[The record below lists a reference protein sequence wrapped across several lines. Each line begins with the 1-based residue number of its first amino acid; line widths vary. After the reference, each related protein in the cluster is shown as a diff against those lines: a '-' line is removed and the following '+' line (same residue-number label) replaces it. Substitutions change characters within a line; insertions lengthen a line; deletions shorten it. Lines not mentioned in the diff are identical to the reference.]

1 MVDFPQGPLSP
12 LDQQRVLR
20 ADTTARVTEALAAAT
35 APKQAELSSVSQG
48 KKALLGG
55 ASDMIAAAVKNEN
68 APAQDQFVLDAQVMS
83 PFDLEA
89 KYGPGSAQAQRNLRG
104 AQKRSQ
110 QTTDLA
116 SNQNEVDSLGDLAN
130 STVQGI
136 VGLGSGLAG
145 LAVSP
150 FSSEKATGIVEA
162 GNEFNKTLQSFQSDA
177 LRQARQEEAIAS
189 EVEAA
194 DNKAQQEN
202 DSWKYGAGG
211 AGLLRIGRDAASA
224 LERSVESTPIA
235 NDLVGN
241 ALGSLV
247 AAGPVAK
254 ALKAVG
260 VAEAAAV
267 PASIGIQEGGGSYA
281 QTVTDVLNDP
291 GVVNSPLYQERIAA
305 GDTPDE
311 AKRFV
316 ANRAGQ
322 IAAPAQ
328 AVAAAV
334 TGKIVSKFEG
344 NPFKPASVL
353 TAAKNI
359 GKELIEEIPQTASGD
374 LISNVVQKD
383 VSNPNKDVLE
393 GVGEDIGK
401 TVPGVIGS
409 TAITQAPGVGIH
421 AIASAAREVY
431 KGGATLVERTNDNL
445 NKRNEQASPVSAEKV
460 EAAAK
465 ELPVKAAQVTQ
476 IIQDNIP
483 ENITPKQREKV
494 DAYLDNISKTMAM
507 TPEEVASQPF
517 EMQTND
523 RMEAMIQNGKRS
535 ADKNLSE
542 DDRLHSALW
551 VLDQM
556 TKNDALFNQD
566 IPEALNHLEEDH
578 PVRTDLDSYLTSLQ
592 FLNNHPVLRA
602 VADKINQ
609 MQQTREVSPAE
620 VTQSLANDTA
630 DLAAYNP
637 SGVNAT
643 TATSVLYQADRGF
656 VALNPAQRAAL
667 ENKVSLLRA
676 TQKFKSDL
684 ETLEATPKAKTPEQV
699 AEEIIG
705 KSLDK
710 AFPSMNDHL
719 GTIAQAIKRGDNKGA
734 RYAAQRLMKFA
745 KHMSSKVNALNHSY
759 DAKGEE
765 KEYGSAGQKIYYS
778 SPRLAKQIYAEAKMV
793 VEVANSVAK
802 NMPEFGIHE
811 TPIVSLRPAIRG
823 INAKTYTR
831 TSSDAFEAKS
841 EPKIEPKVEA
851 TPAPLVQESKPVE
864 PVEETKVEAV
874 QVPEKA
880 PSKGVEE
887 VTSVAQEK
895 EQTEGVGTEPEPE
908 ARTVENAFPNL
919 IQGSNFRTSFNLAEE
934 GNTLAGNQTPFQ
946 TVMDAL
952 VNRAS
957 LINQR
962 GSDIR
967 YAYDAKLGRS
977 YADYLGFARPIFGS
991 LRNALKDYFSEET
1004 TYNKK
1009 KTTRAALFEQG
1020 VTFLDSIEGRALNI
1034 LEQSDK
1040 GFAYNQELIQKA
1052 ILAGLHWNLNADKQ
1066 VYRQTE
1072 EELRQAYGLS
1082 QDAVLDQTT
1091 IDALN
1096 RGVSIAEAKRSLGDL
1111 ITKFWGIKGK
1121 DNAPLG
1127 FTKGIPEGVAAE
1139 VLGAMSKVGL
1149 ISFEQIELPNGKTPI
1164 RVMFDTRE
1172 EKIQEK
1178 IKALDSAPAVIAD
1191 AVLIENPDDPHIG
1204 EPPRDVP
1211 DTQMRNPL
1219 TKNTA
1224 QQKIVIQ
1231 RANNIPF
1238 YVNESVMNF
1247 LDDIGENDLIDLMG
1261 GMSNIPDG
1269 LNKNHRKSIEGINTG
1284 IKNSYRNTQRQ
1295 LAQIESHARIAGVH
1309 ITEMPQYYEHN
1320 ISRVGRLHMQG
1331 SANPQADKI
1340 ARELFVATVSQMD
1353 LTNPDHKEAFFL
1365 TLAQAL
1371 GVKTELKAPQLA
1383 VEEVQKKLAGE
1394 FKDAAD
1400 HVSAWRSGSS
1410 KIDPDVLKKSLGK
1423 DLTMKAIHALIAWHD
1438 YRKDENATDFTHY
1451 LSLEA
1456 DGKTDGPINAIMNFT
1471 AGEFTAY
1478 WVQNMARGGL
1488 YIGETG
1494 KTLADHYSSSEEN
1507 SKDLYQT
1514 ATDKLITKIA
1524 DFRKAIAGT
1533 PVEPMM
1539 QSLLRIMNVT
1549 TEGNLS
1555 FNSDTDKLTLKRGIA
1570 KNPLTITVYGSGID
1584 GIAGKVAGGLVD
1596 AIYEAMSA
1604 VGSGNK
1610 STLGSVFGVDS
1621 DQFSKDLNDLIS
1633 KGIVVTEDGTME
1645 VKEYKSSKRNFDP
1658 TEFTFTQSELLNL
1671 KNNVKALFVR
1681 QLDASIREMMGP
1693 SMVTTKRVQTA
1704 IQVMSLVAKD
1714 VFDKEVKARLAAK
1727 GDKAKNF
1734 LSQREL
1740 NEIYKQTAQYHPV
1753 IDTGTQE
1760 FFVGGTERGDL
1771 GSRTF
1776 SKTLSGQLETPAYV
1790 YSPSEA
1796 GVGGVPYVV
1805 IGTGDGQMVQNIFA
1819 NTNIDN
1825 VLAVFDGIELPAS
1838 KIKEYSE
1845 QINKA
1850 VYDAW
1855 QANPVADIAAAF
1867 RAFVRRDPFSLDL
1880 SEDTDAKLGKVLE
1893 GLPIEDLA
1901 QALQKDA
1908 ESIAAR
1914 KAALNQ
1920 VPLSVDHMA
1929 SAAAPYSSGS
1939 QDTAVVG
1946 FESFPAIADTMNKIV
1961 GANRVVDESGPV
1973 LTDPM
1978 DLSTVGRVD
1987 EFNNRIIPVNE
1998 LPNIPGLDPSHAEII
2013 RLGSKSI
2020 SSDWS
2025 VVVGTPD
2032 SLNAFELQNNP
2043 NSILGEYGLGK
2054 IDFAVKTI
2062 YITNPSSETLAH
2074 EILHASTFAKV
2085 QFFYEGKELSI
2096 EDREAIIRLEGLL
2109 GEFVATVYSGESSA
2123 VIGAREIA
2131 DATINTLLNKADVAH
2146 RLWEKTHD
2154 SKYLSQEQQLKAEAL
2169 NEFMAWVLTNKNLAT
2184 VASETKVLNPA
2195 FRLIGKAL
2203 AYIRNLI
2210 FGGNGPKVSDDL
2222 WSNLRFNTRILLATP
2237 VDNNTVGNTR
2247 LYQSAQFGSSDRL
2260 TNLADRFF
2268 GKVIVALDTN
2278 DATVKTDINQ
2288 YVVDTIDLADSF
2300 ENHGWSMS
2308 QQERSVFT
2316 SVVAALGVAHELD
2329 ETALAGIDTLYSHAM
2344 KSLTVEDLMD
2354 DPNSNDPN
2362 DRYMAQER
2370 YNSLQGIFGTVKDP
2384 KGRTSLMPS
2393 FLALAM
2399 VNDRLRQILEKLKLP
2414 DIKIPAQED
2423 KLDTFLTNLGMNAVD
2438 KFTTILSGQKGTS
2451 VGHAI
2456 NSLAQVLVAQQDE
2469 DKFFILNQV
2478 GNKIS
2483 AFENYVR
2490 ENIQNLS
2497 GKWDNKLKKYVASN
2511 PSNKW
2516 ASFAATMSRMTL
2528 GIINDDVASS
2538 IAESVTGI
2546 LNRQEG
2552 WTTLREFFGEMSGR
2566 LTSNALIWDMITKV
2580 RTVVQQTRQQ
2590 FREQL
2595 PAKIAGH
2602 FTRKLSQQEWEH
2614 LYKGLAKTD
2623 LSSLV
2628 ESVGL
2633 EKTLEILESPAAVAQ
2648 ELQKLQLR
2656 LRFLDPVNEQKL
2668 MTKVS
2673 ELAVFMNTGEASA
2686 NLLRNAYA
2694 IANLLGEGGR
2704 KTRAT
2709 QELIDVI
2716 DQLVTLTA
2724 VDKLDRSIMKTLST
2738 LVQDEPEGME
2748 FTLAYLTGQRKEEM
2762 ARVTNDVA
2770 KANHYKGWIP
2780 LENEN
2785 GHQLTIINDHY
2796 GTQLLPL
2803 GFKRVADYKGSKA
2816 EGSGVSRGYYYAP
2829 VSGKTTYNQGILQ
2842 TVHST
2847 ASGVDPVTGQTI
2859 GTVSGGIIRDAA
2871 EVARITRRRGSNGG
2885 FEALLPVYDALGDVV
2900 AYERHAHPQ
2909 EVKRLN
2915 PNRNLSEMIGAWKG
2929 RQVEELYARQFNSE
2943 LIKNLA
2949 HIWGNTKVV
2958 DHNQF
2963 VDLFASNDKVIAD
2976 AVKLIS
2982 PEVKAEIER
2991 EFGGKEFWVRKDMIN
3006 DAVGFRQASVG
3017 DAWNGTTR
3025 WSDPTV
3031 ERFRKVATAVFST
3044 VGKGNDAYKRLV
3056 QAEQIAQK
3064 GVFFAK
3070 NNIVVKSVIVPVS
3083 NILSNM
3089 WQLLHAGVPVK
3100 DIIRGM
3106 GTKTIEVNKY
3116 IQNKSRQIELEADL
3130 RVAEVRKDVRAIRKL
3145 QTEWNQIEDSN
3156 KRLSIWKL
3164 IEEGEFT
3171 AISQGGPTQ
3180 EDLAIANGKYI
3191 DYVENLAKKLPGP
3204 AQTLGRYAMISKDT
3218 ALFQVLARAT
3228 QYGDFLAK
3236 GILYDHLRKTMAHK
3250 EAVANVSEEFINYN
3264 RLAGRTRNYLESIGV
3279 LWFWNYKIRAVKIAA
3294 RMIRRNP
3301 LRALLSMST
3310 PVLPIVGAIGS
3321 PMEDNFFS
3329 VLEDGKLGYS
3339 IGPGMGLNSPWLNP
3353 WLNLVR

>member
-35 APKQAELSSVSQG
+35 APKQVELSTVSQG

-68 APAQDQFVLDAQVMS
+68 APAQDQFILDAQVMS

-104 AQKRSQ
+104 AQNRSQ

-177 LRQARQEEAIAS
+177 LRQARQEEAVAS
-189 EVEAA
+189 EVESA

-202 DSWKYGAGG
+202 DSWQYGAGG
-211 AGLLRIGRDAASA
+211 AGLLRIGRDAAGA
-224 LERSVESTPIA
+224 LDRSTSSTPLA
-235 NDLVGN
+235 NDLVGS

-254 ALKAVG
+254 VLKGVG
-260 VAEAAAV
+260 VAEAASV

-291 GVVNSPLYQERIAA
+291 EVVNSPLYQERIAA

-322 IAAPAQ
+322 TAAPAQ
-328 AVAAAV
+328 ALAAAV

-344 NPFKPASVL
+344 NPFKPTSVL
-353 TAAKNI
+353 GAAKNI
-359 GKELIEEIPQTASGD
+359 GKELLEEIPQTASGD

-393 GVGEDIGK
+393 GVGESIGK

-409 TAITQAPGVGIH
+409 TAIAQAPGVGIH

-431 KGGATLVERTNDNL
+431 QGGATLIERANDNL

-460 EAAAK
+460 EAASN
-465 ELPVKAAQVTQ
+465 ELIQLAPKIAEKLVSQIPANASPKDSEQAQSY
-476 IIQDNIP
+476 INNIQSSM
-483 ENITPKQREKV
+483 KM
-494 DAYLDNISKTMAM
+494 S
-507 TPEEVASQPF
+507 PEEVASQPF
-517 EMQTND
+517 QMDTDN
-523 RMEAMIQNGKRS
+523 RIEALIQNGKRA

-542 DDRLHSALW
+542 EDRLHSALW

-566 IPEALNHLEEDH
+566 IPKAFNQLEEDH
-578 PVRTDLDSYLTSLQ
+578 PDRAELDSYLTGLQ

-602 VADKINQ
+602 VADQINQ

-620 VTQSLANDTA
+620 VTQSVANDTA

-637 SGVNAT
+637 AGVNAT
-643 TATSVLYQADRGF
+643 TANSVLYQADRGF

-676 TQKFKSDL
+676 TQKFKADL

-705 KSLDK
+705 QSLDK

-802 NMPEFGIHE
+802 NMPEFGIME
-811 TPIVSLRPAIRG
+811 TPVVSLRPAIRG

-831 TSSDAFEAKS
+831 TSSDAFEAKP

-874 QVPEKA
+874 QVPEET

-895 EQTEGVGTEPEPE
+895 EQTEGVGTESEPE

-946 TVMDAL
+946 TIMDAL
-952 VNRAS
+952 VNQAS

-962 GSDIR
+962 GSGIR

-991 LRNALKDYFSEET
+991 LRNSLKEYFTKET
-1004 TYNKK
+1004 TYNEK

-1040 GFAYNQELIQKA
+1040 GLAYNQELIQKA

-1066 VYRQTE
+1066 IYRQTE

-1082 QDAVLDQTT
+1082 QDAVLDDTT
-1091 IDALN
+1091 LKALN

-1139 VLGAMSKVGL
+1139 VLVAMSEVGL
-1149 ISFEQIELPNGKTPI
+1149 VSFVKIDLPNGKTPI
-1164 RVMFDTRE
+1164 RVMFDTRD

-1178 IKALDSAPAVIAD
+1178 IEALDSAPAVIAD
-1191 AVLIENPDDPHIG
+1191 AILIENPDDPHIG
-1204 EPPRDVP
+1204 EPPTKVP

-1261 GMSNIPDG
+1261 GMSKIPDG
-1269 LNKNHRKSIEGINTG
+1269 LNKNHRKSIEGVNTG

-1295 LAQIESHARIAGVH
+1295 LKEIESHARIAGVH

-1340 ARELFVATVSQMD
+1340 ARELFVATVSQLD
-1353 LTNPDHKEAFFL
+1353 LTNPDHKQAFFL

-1438 YRKDENATDFTHY
+1438 YRKDDNATEFTHY

-1488 YIGETG
+1488 YIGEIG

-1514 ATDKLITKIA
+1514 ATDKLVKNIA
-1524 DFRKAIAGT
+1524 DFRKSIVGT

-1539 QSLLRIMNVT
+1539 GSLLRTMSALT
-1549 TEGNLS
+1549 GDLS
-1555 FNSDTDKLTLKRGIA
+1555 FESDTGKLTLKRGIA

-1596 AIYEAMSA
+1596 ALYEGLSA

-1610 STLGSVFGVDS
+1610 STLADVFGIENS
-1621 DQFSKDLNDLIS
+1621 TQFMNDLNYLIH
-1633 KGIVVTEDGTME
+1633 KGIVVTEDGAME
-1645 VKEYKSSKRNFDP
+1645 VKEYPSKDRNMNDP
-1658 TEFTFTQSELLNL
+1658 EFTFTPGELLNL

-1714 VFDKEVKARLAAK
+1714 VFDKEVNARLDAK
-1727 GDKAKNF
+1727 EKRGRHNF

-1760 FFVGGTERGDL
+1760 FFIGGTERGDL
-1771 GSRTF
+1771 GSKTF
-1776 SKTLSGQLETPAYV
+1776 SKTLSGQLQTTAYV

-1796 GVGGVPYVV
+1796 GVGGVPYMV

-1855 QANPVADIAAAF
+1855 QANPVADIASAF
-1867 RAFVRRDPFSLDL
+1867 RAFVRRNPLSLDL
-1880 SEDTDAKLGKVLE
+1880 SDETKAKLDRTLE
-1893 GLPIEDLA
+1893 GLSIEDLA
-1901 QALQKDA
+1901 QVLQQDA

-1939 QDTAVVG
+1939 GETTGVG

-1961 GANRVVDESGPV
+1961 GANAVVDKAVPV
-1973 LTDPM
+1973 STDAM
-1978 DLSTVGRVD
+1978 DLVSVGRVD
-1987 EFNNRIIPVNE
+1987 EFNNRIIPVKE
-1998 LPNIPGLDPSHAEII
+1998 LPNIPGLDPSHAEVI
-2013 RLGSKSI
+2013 RLGAKNI
-2020 SSDWS
+2020 SSDWH
-2025 VVVGTPD
+2025 VVVGTPV
-2032 SLNAFELQNNP
+2032 SLNSFELQSNP
-2043 NSILGEYGLGK
+2043 NSVPGEYGLGK
-2054 IDFAVKTI
+2054 IDFAMKTI

-2085 QFFYEGKELSI
+2085 QSFYQGLNTSTEEQ
-2096 EDREAIIRLEGLL
+2096 EAIVRLEGLL
-2109 GEFVATVYSGESSA
+2109 GEFVASVYNGESSA
-2123 VIGAREIA
+2123 VIGAREMADGWIHKYLNDAAIAEDAKDKQAYA
-2131 DATINTLLNKADVAH
+2131 DAMASAV
-2146 RLWEKTHD
+2146 
-2154 SKYLSQEQQLKAEAL
+2154 

-2203 AYIRNLI
+2203 AFIRNLI
-2210 FGGNGPKVSDDL
+2210 FGGGGPKVGDDL
-2222 WSNLRFNTRILLATP
+2222 WSNLRFNTRVLLSTP
-2237 VDNNTVGNTR
+2237 VDNNTVGDTR

-2268 GKVIVALDTN
+2268 SKVTVALKTD
-2278 DATVKTDINQ
+2278 DATVKTEIEK

-2316 SVVAALGVAHELD
+2316 SVVAALGVANKLD

-2370 YNSLQGIFGTVKDP
+2370 YNSLHGIFGTIKDP
-2384 KGRTSLMPS
+2384 NGRSSLMPS
-2393 FLALAM
+2393 FLALAI
-2399 VNDRLRQILEKLKLP
+2399 VNQRLQSVLRKLSLP
-2414 DIKIPAQED
+2414 KTNVPTQESY
-2423 KLDTFLTNLGMNAVD
+2423 LDQLITEVGMSAID
-2438 KFTTILSGQKGTS
+2438 KFTTILSGQKGGS
-2451 VGHAI
+2451 VDQAI

-2490 ENIQNLS
+2490 ENTQNLTD
-2497 GKWDNKLKKYVASN
+2497 KWDNKLKTYVASN

-2516 ASFAATMSRMTL
+2516 KSFAATMSRMTL
-2528 GIINDDVASS
+2528 GIINDNVASS

-2552 WTTLREFFGEMSGR
+2552 WTTLREFFGDLSGR
-2566 LTSNALIWDMITKV
+2566 LDSNAPIWDMITKV
-2580 RTVVQQTRQQ
+2580 RTLIQQTRQQ

-2602 FTRKLSQQEWEH
+2602 FTKKLSSKEWEH
-2614 LYKGLAKTD
+2614 LFKGMAKTD
-2623 LSSLV
+2623 LASLV
-2628 ESVGL
+2628 EGIGV

-2656 LRFLDPVNEQKL
+2656 LRSLDPVNEQKL

-2686 NLLRNAYA
+2686 NLLRNAFA

-2704 KTRAT
+2704 KARAT

-2724 VDKLDRSIMKTLST
+2724 IDKLDRSVMKTLST

-2748 FTLAYLTGQRKEEM
+2748 FTLAYLTGQRKNEM

-2816 EGSGVSRGYYYAP
+2816 EGTGVSRGYYYAP

-2859 GTVSGGIIRDAA
+2859 GTVNGGVIRDAA

-2900 AYERHAHPQ
+2900 AYERRAHPQ
-2909 EVKRLN
+2909 EVERLN
-2915 PNRNLSEMIGAWKG
+2915 PNRNLSEMLGAWKG
-2929 RQVEELYARQFNSE
+2929 RQVEEQYAREFNSE

-2949 HIWGNTKVV
+2949 HVWGKTKVV

-2963 VDLFASNDKVIAD
+2963 VDLFASKDKVIAD

-2991 EFGGKEFWVRKDMIN
+2991 EFGGKEFWVRKDMVN

-3017 DAWNGTTR
+3017 DAWNGATR
-3025 WSDPTV
+3025 WSDATV
-3031 ERFRKVATAVFST
+3031 KRFRKIATAIFDIA
-3044 VGKGNDAYKRLV
+3044 GDGNNAYKYLV
-3056 QAEQIAQK
+3056 KSEELLQK

-3089 WQLLHAGVPVK
+3089 WQLLHVGVPVK

-3145 QTEWNQIEDSN
+3145 QTEWDQLEDSN

-3180 EDLAIANGKYI
+3180 EDLALSKGKYI
-3191 DYVENLAKKLPGP
+3191 DYVEELAKKLPGP
-3204 AQTLGRYAMISKDT
+3204 LKTVGRYAVVSQDT
-3218 ALFQVLARAT
+3218 AMFKALARAT

-3236 GILYDHLRKTMAHK
+3236 GILYDHLRKTMPHK
-3250 EAVANVSEEFINYN
+3250 EAVAKVSQGFINYN
-3264 RLAGRTRNYLESIGV
+3264 KLAGRTRTYLESIGI
-3279 LWFWNYKIRAVKIAA
+3279 LWFWNFKIRSVKVALEMV
-3294 RMIRRNP
+3294 RNNP

-3310 PVLPIVGAIGS
+3310 PVLPIVGSIGT
-3321 PMEDNFFS
+3321 PMSDNFFS
-3329 VLEDGKLGYS
+3329 VLADGKLGYS